1 MTLNEPTR
9 VQRYRS
15 ISTEKNAF
23 AMVAMDQ
30 RESLRT
36 MLEDVSHKSVPDSA
50 LVRFKLD
57 VVETLSP
64 TASALLIDTQWG
76 LEPMLRAHAL
86 DSACGL
92 IVAADA
98 LVQEPGQPVTDTTL
112 DTSVDPHR
120 IAEIGASALKLL
132 VIWRPDADSGKRQ
145 RLVSDF
151 VDLCHSADLLAL
163 VEPVVRAPDSESNH
177 WDREDSLLQAARE
190 IGPLGVDVYKAE
202 VPLYGRGEPAEI
214 TERCRALTLAL
225 PCPWVVLSQGVAVED
240 FPRAVE
246 AACRGGASGFLAGR
260 AVWSDTLSAQDHR
273 AEIQGVSVPRL
284 AALRETVDRLARPWT
299 EVVSG

>member
-1 MTLNEPTR
+1 MALDQSTR
-9 VQRYRS
+9 VQRYRA
-15 ISTEKNAF
+15 ISTERGAF

-36 MLEDVSHKSVPDSA
+36 MLEDISHESVPDSA
-50 LVRFKLD
+50 LVTFKLD
-57 VVETLSP
+57 VVEALSP

-76 LEPMLRAHAL
+76 LEPMLDAHAL

-98 LVQEPGQPVTDTTL
+98 LVQTPGQPVTDTTL
-112 DTSVDPHR
+112 DTSIDPHR
-120 IAEIGASALKLL
+120 MAKIGASALKLL
-132 VIWRPDADSGKRQ
+132 VIWRPDADSEKRQ
-145 RLVSDF
+145 GLVRNF
-151 VDLCHSADLLAL
+151 VDLCHSAGLLAL
-163 VEPVVRAPDSESNH
+163 VEPVVRAPASDGGQ
-177 WDREDSLLQAARE
+177 WDREESILEAARE

-202 VPLYGRGEPAEI
+202 VPLYGRGVPAEI
-214 TERCRALTLAL
+214 TERCRALTLVL

-260 AVWSDTLSAQDHR
+260 AVWSDTLSARDQR
-273 AEIQGVSVPRL
+273 AEIERVSVPRL
-284 AALRETVDRLARPWT
+284 TALRETVDRLARPWN
-299 EVVSG
+299 EVIGD